1 MKTITEQEAKAI
13 LLERGHKNIVTFTF
27 PKGDVKEAHEHPF
40 DSEAHEHPFD
50 SDVVIVSGSIKIV
63 VADKEYNL
71 APGDEFQL
79 GAGIKHSEFMGDD
92 GVTLVAAIPETTKQ

>member
-27 PKGDVKEAHEHPF
+27 PKGDVKEAHQHPF
-40 DSEAHEHPFD
+40 Y
-50 SDVVIVSGSIKIV
+50 SDLVIVSGSIKIV
-63 VADKEYNL
+63 VADEEYNL

-79 GAGIKHSEFMGDD
+79 GAGIKHAEFTGED
-92 GVTLVAAIPETTKQ
+92 GVTMVAAVSENTKKLQ